1 MTQQQETKKTSV
13 SIIIPCYNE
22 TGNIKVLYQRILES
36 VNKLDVDYELIFID
50 DGSIDET
57 FNIIK
62 SLHKENSKTKLVSF
76 SRNFGHQAAIIAGLD
91 FCKGDCAIMM
101 DADLQH
107 PPELIPEM
115 ISLWKDGF
123 EIVNTIR
130 DETSSE
136 TFFKKLTS
144 RGFYKLINMISKTKI
159 EAGSADF
166 RLLDRKVIES
176 FKEIGEYSIFIRGM
190 INWMGFNSTQI
201 HYSSSER
208 FSGASKYSI
217 RKMISFAL
225 DGITSSSSMPLHISM
240 VLGLLISLL
249 SFIYLVYALYIRFFT
264 NEALEGWTSI
274 IISVLFIGGIQLIS
288 IGILGEYLG
297 KIFYEVK
304 KRPRYIINKR
314 IGFE

>member
-1 MTQQQETKKTSV
+1 MAQQQETKKTSV
-13 SIIIPCYNE
+13 SIIIPCCNE
-22 TGNIKVLYQRILES
+22 AGNINVLYQKILEQI
-36 VNKLDVDYELIFID
+36 NKLDIEYEFIFID

-57 FNIIK
+57 FNIIM
-62 SLHKENSKTKLVSF
+62 SLHKENPKVKSVSF
-76 SRNFGHQAAIIAGLD
+76 SRNFGHQAAIIAGLH

-115 ISLWKDGF
+115 ISQWKNGF

-130 DETSSE
+130 DETNSE

-159 EAGSADF
+159 EPGSADF

-176 FKEIGEYSIFIRGM
+176 FKEIGEYSVFIRGM
-190 INWMGFNSTQI
+190 VNWMGFNSMQI
-201 HYSSSER
+201 HYKSSER
-208 FSGASKYSI
+208 FSGVSKYSI

-225 DGITSSSSMPLHISM
+225 DGITSFSSMPLHISM

-304 KRPRYIINKR
+304 KRPRYIINKK
-314 IGFE
+314 IGFG

>member
-1 MTQQQETKKTSV
+1 MTQQETRKTFISV
-13 SIIIPCYNE
+13 IIPCYNE
-22 TGNIKVLYQRILES
+22 AGNINVLYQKIMEQI
-36 VNKLDVDYELIFID
+36 NKLDVGYELIFID

-62 SLHKENSKTKLVSF
+62 FLHKENPNVKSVSF
-76 SRNFGHQAAIIAGLD
+76 SRNFGHQAAIIAGLG

-115 ISLWKDGF
+115 ISLWEDGF

-130 DETSSE
+130 DETSNE

-144 RGFYKLINMISKTKI
+144 RGFYKLINIISNTKI

-190 INWMGFNSTQI
+190 VNWMGFNSTQI
-201 HYSSSER
+201 HYKSSER
-208 FSGASKYSI
+208 FAGVSKYSI

-225 DGITSSSSMPLHISM
+225 DGITSFSSMPLHISM

-249 SFIYLVYALYIRFFT
+249 SFIYLVYALYIKFFT

-304 KRPRYIINKR
+304 KRPRYIINKK
-314 IGFE
+314 IGLG

>member
-22 TGNIKVLYQRILES
+22 AGNIKVLYQKILEQI
-36 VNKLDVDYELIFID
+36 NKLGVGYELIFID

-62 SLHKENSKTKLVSF
+62 SLHKENPNVKSVSF

-91 FCKGDCAIMM
+91 FCKGECAIMM

-115 ISLWKDGF
+115 ISLWEDGF

-130 DETSSE
+130 DETSGQ

-144 RGFYKLINMISKTKI
+144 RSFYKLINMVSKTKI

-190 INWMGFNSTQI
+190 VNWMGFNSTQI
-201 HYSSSER
+201 HYKSSER
-208 FSGASKYSI
+208 FSGVSKYSI

-225 DGITSSSSMPLHISM
+225 DGITSFSSMPLHISM

-304 KRPRYIINKR
+304 KRPRYIINKK
-314 IGFE
+314 IGFG

>member
-22 TGNIKVLYQRILES
+22 AGNIKVLYQKILEQ
-36 VNKLDVDYELIFID
+36 VNKLGIGYELIFID

-62 SLHKENSKTKLVSF
+62 SLHKENPNVKSVSF

-107 PPELIPEM
+107 PPELIPKM
-115 ISLWKDGF
+115 ISLWEDGF

-130 DETSSE
+130 DETSGQ

-166 RLLDRKVIES
+166 RLLDRKVVES

-190 INWMGFNSTQI
+190 VNWMGFNSTQI

-208 FSGASKYSI
+208 FSGVSKYSI

-225 DGITSSSSMPLHISM
+225 DGITSFSSMPLHISM

-304 KRPRYIINKR
+304 KRPRYIINKK
-314 IGFE
+314 IGFG

>member
-62 SLHKENSKTKLVSF
+62 SLHKENSKAKLVSF